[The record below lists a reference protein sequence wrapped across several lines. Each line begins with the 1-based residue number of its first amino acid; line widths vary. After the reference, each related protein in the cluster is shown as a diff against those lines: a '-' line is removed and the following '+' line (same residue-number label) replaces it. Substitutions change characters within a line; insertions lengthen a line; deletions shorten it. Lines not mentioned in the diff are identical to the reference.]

1 MHNEVDVSWG
11 ETAKYRFEL
20 RDAQPMD
27 IEAARAWFDAQFKAF
42 DCEIIR
48 SVGKVLS
55 VDKVLT
61 VAQAAGED
69 YFSKPEHREWA
80 MNFARA
86 TSALLGRP
94 VVRVDV
100 PSLTIGY

>member
-11 ETAKYRFEL
+11 EAANYRFDL
-20 RDAQPMD
+20 RDVEPMD
-27 IEAARAWFDAQFKAF
+27 KEAAREWLDAQFTAF
-42 DCEIIR
+42 ECEPIR
-48 SVGKVLS
+48 SVGKVLT

-69 YFSKPEHREWA
+69 YFSKPEHHEWA

-94 VVRVDV
+94 IVRVDV
-100 PSLTIGY
+100 PSMTIGY